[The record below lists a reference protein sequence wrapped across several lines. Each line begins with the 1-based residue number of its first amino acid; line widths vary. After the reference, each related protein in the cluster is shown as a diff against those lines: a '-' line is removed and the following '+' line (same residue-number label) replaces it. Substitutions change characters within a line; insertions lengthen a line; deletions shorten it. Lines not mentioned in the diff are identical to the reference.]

1 MQIRKCLQYFLLNIQ
16 EKISTYAHVKIDGFS
31 TRFCMQLCTTANLI
45 CFARDLYVTH
55 ALLPFKEGYTLPLIA
70 VYVPLGVIVACGKF
84 ISINVSSDHLVNHI
98 VFL

>member
-1 MQIRKCLQYFLLNIQ
+1 MSRY
-16 EKISTYAHVKIDGFS
+16 GFIAS
-31 TRFCMQLCTTANLI
+31 IWLCTVLEIGLARGFVCTTANLI

-84 ISINVSSDHLVNHI
+84 ISINIASDHLVNHI